1 MRFQLLFCRV
11 QCFPRSEQN
20 RLIFHLPLLL
30 LRQGGKGSLRLLNG
44 TFAVERY
51 RAELF
56 KAAKRSCA
64 ACKAASFSTCSR
76 SCALN
81 AS

>member
-11 QCFPRSEQN
+11 QRFPRGEQN

-30 LRQGGKGSLRLLNG
+30 LRQSSKGSLRLLNG

-51 RAELF
+51 RAERANL
-56 KAAKRSCA
+56 RLQLQN
-64 ACKAASFSTCSR
+64 R
-76 SCALN
+76 RAL
-81 AS
+81 